1 MAARVA
7 SVRVMQTRSMQSV
20 VPDGEPSVLSSVGR
34 AIEAGQRLIV
44 DRVDLAK
51 LDVLRALSNTFRG
64 TALLLGG
71 GLLLAIGWT
80 ALSAAATIVLHD
92 RGLGWAASACATGV
106 ANVLVGA
113 LLAGIG
119 VRAAQGEA
127 SPWTTTSNGETSS

>member
-7 SVRVMQTRSMQSV
+7 SVKVMQTRSVQRV
-20 VPDGEPSVLSSVGR
+20 APDGEPSVLSSVGR

-80 ALSAAATIVLHD
+80 ALSAAATIMLHD
-92 RGLGWAASACATGV
+92 RGFGWAASACATGV

-127 SPWTTTSNGETSS
+127 PPWTTTSNGETSS